1 MSKVTGFDE
10 FQKQLEDLSV
20 NAKNLDGKNVS
31 IYELLNNEF
40 MAENTSFS
48 SLDDLFENGLH
59 ISSISDLEEYPED
72 KLDEI
77 ISAKTD
83 FDNWEELIEEATAEY
98 VYKQLELL

>member
-10 FQKQLEDLSV
+10 LQKQLEDLSV
-20 NAKNLDGKNVS
+20 NAKNLD
-31 IYELLNNEF
+31 EL
-40 MAENTSFS
+40 
-48 SLDDLFENGLH
+48 
-59 ISSISDLEEYPED
+59 
-72 KLDEI
+72 